1 MPDFEKP
8 SLSGSRAI
16 SSLEIALIKLQAER
30 ELTGELWADDFGEL
44 NPETEFDLDFSP
56 LTLDEIRESCREE
69 KIKSIISRHP
79 CLADLPKGV
88 QVPSEIVLPCVCDRT
103 TTCLFCE
110 EDNCFFSTQVEQY
123 LARSVI
129 LFCGWNEAVDEW
141 HKRTKTKMKRLALIL
156 FSFAA
161 AQVALLLMVVRG

>member
-1 MPDFEKP
+1 MNYEGKEAQQEGLKAVFLDKPGILAEALKRQEDLNRPVPDFEKP

-56 LTLDEIRESCREE
+56 LTLDEIRESFREE

-88 QVPSEIVLPCVCDRT
+88 QVPSEIVLPPRKA
-103 TTCLFCE
+103 
-110 EDNCFFSTQVEQY
+110 ST
-123 LARSVI
+123 
-129 LFCGWNEAVDEW
+129 
-141 HKRTKTKMKRLALIL
+141 
-156 FSFAA
+156 
-161 AQVALLLMVVRG
+161 